1 MSLETDVQQPQW
13 EDLVLRPEEKNTPK
27 AAAPVSAPVPPVAVA
42 PKASAPAAAP
52 VAPAAAPVQPQ
63 RQDLPAS
70 YLTHELRAPVTAIR
84 LGLEILQE
92 QVEGRLHD
100 DEKQMLSVAVRNTA
114 RLETLVNDIM
124 DYSKIMAGK
133 LSITKEPCDAR
144 GLLNEAADGL
154 RAMAIAQGVK
164 LVVDD
169 GEPLPRI
176 SAEGRRVVQVLT
188 NLLSNAIKFT
198 PARGRVTVS
207 AELGKH
213 EHAGTIVFKV
223 KDTGKGIPAGDIE
236 KIFDMF
242 IQSSG
247 SNQKKAEGTG
257 LGLTLARLMVEL
269 HGGRIWADSWRG
281 VGATFYFTVPI
292 TAEDLGRKVKVYP
305 KPLEYHGLLV
315 SMTKRLNAFVALFV

>member
-13 EDLVLRPEEKNTPK
+13 EDLVLRPEERKPS
-27 AAAPVSAPVPPVAVA
+27 AAAAAVPAPVAPVVVA
-42 PKASAPAAAP
+42 PKAPAAQAAPAP
-52 VAPAAAPVQPQ
+52 APVQAQ
-63 RQDLPAS
+63 RPDLPAS

-100 DEKQMLSVAVRNTA
+100 DEKQMLNVAVRNTA

-133 LSITKEPCDAR
+133 LQIAKEPCDAR
-144 GLLNEAADGL
+144 ALVNEAADGL

-164 LVVDD
+164 LVVDE
-169 GEPLPRI
+169 GEPLPRV

-223 KDTGKGIPAGDIE
+223 KDTGKGIPAQDIE

-242 IQSSG
+242 IQSG
-247 SNQKKAEGTG
+247 TNNTKKAEGTG

-315 SMTKRLNAFVALFV
+315 SMTKRLNAFIALFV